1 MKKTLTLLLLL
12 PGFACFAQKVS
23 LALNLQKD
31 STYYLK
37 SSGTIQVKQNVQGQQ
52 VDISTTITGN
62 IAHKV
67 LAVHDSVY
75 SMEVSYI
82 KMSMLLNAIGTNIE
96 FSSDDKAAGTPDP
109 TGMGAI
115 MGKMM
120 KGIMN
125 KPFLM
130 ELSKSGHIL
139 SIKNVDMLF
148 DGMASELPQL
158 TAEQKA
164 QFRTQMEKSF
174 GENSI
179 KSSFQMAFPS
189 LPTQKVGVNDKWTG
203 SSMMRTTIAA
213 RINTTYTLNG
223 FTKNAVLVSG
233 DGVFVEDKNAGPV
246 VTNGITTNFTG
257 VSGKITTEYAF
268 VKHTGWVISAKTKES
283 INGTVNLKM
292 ATGQEITY
300 PLELT
305 GEVNVTQ

>member
-1 MKKTLTLLLLL
+1 MKKTLPLLLLL

-37 SSGTIQVKQNVQGQQ
+37 SNAAIQIKQNVQGQQ
-52 VDISTTITGN
+52 VDVSTTITGN

-75 SMEVSYI
+75 SMQVSYI
-82 KMSMLLNAIGTNIE
+82 NMRMVMKLMGANIE
-96 FSSDDKAAGTPDP
+96 FGSDDKASAEPDP

-115 MGKMM
+115 MSKMM
-120 KGIMN
+120 KAIMN

-130 ELSKSGHIL
+130 DLSKTGHIL
-139 SIKNVDMLF
+139 SIKNIDVLF
-148 DGMASELPQL
+148 DGMLSELPQL
-158 TAEQKA
+158 PAEQKA

-174 GENSI
+174 GENSF

-189 LPTQKVGVNDKWTG
+189 LPEQKVGVNDKWTG
-203 SSMMRTTIAA
+203 SSMMRTTVAA
-213 RINTTYTLNG
+213 RINTTYILTG
-223 FTKNAVLVSG
+223 FTNNAVLVSG
-233 DGVFVEDKNAGPV
+233 DGVVVEDKIAGPV

-257 VSGKITTEYAF
+257 LSGKITTEYAF
-268 VKHTGWVISAKTKES
+268 DKHTGWVISAKTKES

-292 ATGQEITY
+292 ATGQEVTY
-300 PLELT
+300 PIEIS
-305 GEVNVTQ
+305 GDVNVAQ